1 MSHWR
6 RFFVA
11 AAGALTLV
19 ITAASSVAAD
29 EGGTLIRFGSMTP
42 ITSAA
47 DVGHVND
54 RGLAGGGL
62 PWKITSGTGQVTH
75 RGAIDVTVHGL
86 VLAAGAN
93 VGKNPIALFAA
104 TLSCVTPEGVV
115 NVTTAR
121 FPATVPG
128 GDSTI
133 HDTIAVPHPCM
144 RPEVFVG
151 AVLGGQFRWFAV
163 SNATEEEDED

>member
-1 MSHWR
+1 MGHWR
-6 RFFVA
+6 SFAVA

-19 ITAASSVAAD
+19 LGTASSAAAD
-29 EGGTLIRFGSMTP
+29 EGGTLIRFDAMTP
-42 ITSAA
+42 ITGAA
-47 DVGHVND
+47 VGHVHD

-62 PWKITSGTGQVTH
+62 PWAVASGSGRVTH
-75 RGAIDVTVHGL
+75 RGAVDVTVHGL

-93 VGKNPIALFAA
+93 TGKNPIARFAA
-104 TLSCVTPEGVV
+104 TVSCVTPHGVV
-115 NVTTAR
+115 NVTTAL

-133 HDTIAVPHPCM
+133 HDTIALPHPCKD
-144 RPEVFVG
+144 PEVFVG

-163 SNATEEEDED
+163 SNATEEEDGD